1 MGMEIFS
8 GTAEF
13 EEFENKTMQNT
24 WSKGKHL
31 EKTDKKNLREENL
44 GLRAVPQ
51 RLRNKCF

>member
-1 MGMEIFS
+1 MGMEVFS

-44 GLRAVPQ
+44 GREQ
-51 RLRNKCF
+51 YRKG